1 MCFYNAECKIHIYF
15 RDGRKESAYSECCEK
30 HKRGENTVVE
40 KKEGTK
46 YKNKVEEENKGRGR
60 KNNKL

>member
-46 YKNKVEEENKGRGR
+46 YKNKVEEERI
-60 KNNKL
+60 

>member
-1 MCFYNAECKIHIYF
+1 MVGK
-15 RDGRKESAYSECCEK
+15 SAYSECCEK

-46 YKNKVEEENKGRGR
+46 YKKKGINEDVKVEEERI
-60 KNNKL
+60 